1 MSASASVR
9 GKLGPVLAAPQQ
21 WVRSSAAT
29 WAEKRQGPDPLSVTL
44 EKRRIYILP
53 TRFGLAFGTTIFA
66 MLLGALNYGSSLGF
80 ALTFLLAGLGIVLMR
95 HCHYNLRG
103 TRVRFIAA
111 PPVFAGEPAEYRF
124 ALSNDAPSPRYEVV
138 LSLDGRE
145 TKSEDIPPGQTRV
158 FALSVPTRGRGLQRL
173 GRYQVTTRFPGNLFR
188 AWSWLHMDATCIVYP
203 HPAPR
208 GRPLP
213 NEAGGEGLH
222 GGLERGDADFIGLAT
237 AAPGEP
243 PRRIAWKAFAR
254 SDELMVKQFAAG
266 EQQARI
272 LSWDSLPGL
281 DTEQRLAQLT
291 RWCLDAGERDM
302 AIGLRLP
309 ARTVPVGRG
318 QKHLNEC
325 LRALALHEEPTQ

>member
-1 MSASASVR
+1 MR
-9 GKLGPVLAAPQQ
+9 LGPVLAVPRQ
-21 WVRSSAAT
+21 WLRSSAAA
-29 WAEKRQGPDPLSVTL
+29 WAQKRQGPDALSVTL
-44 EKRRIYILP
+44 DKRRIYILP
-53 TRFGLAFGTTIFA
+53 SRFGLAFGFTVFA

-80 ALTFLLAGLGIVLMR
+80 ALTFLLSGLGIVIMR

-103 TRVRFIAA
+103 VRIRFLAA
-111 PPVFAGEPAEYRF
+111 QPVFASEPAEFRF
-124 ALSNDAPSPRYEVV
+124 ALSNDASAPRYEI
-138 LSLDGRE
+138 LLTHNGKES
-145 TKSEDIPPGQTRV
+145 KPEDIPAGQTRV
-158 FALSVPTRGRGLQRL
+158 FTFAVPTRERGLLKL

-188 AWSWLHMDATCIVYP
+188 AWSWLHMDASCVVYP

-272 LSWDSLPGL
+272 LTWDSLPGL
-281 DTEQRLAQLT
+281 DTEQRLSQLT
-291 RWCLDAGERDM
+291 RWCLEAGERDM
-302 AIGLRLP
+302 AIGLQLP
-309 ARTVPVGRG
+309 NRAVPVGRG

-325 LRALALHEEPTQ
+325 LRALALYEEPLR